1 MWGFFLRGGAD
12 KLTEKLMQQKTQ
24 KLKDEA
30 AAFANT
36 PVEDIEFV
44 VGAGNF
50 LLPVTISISF
60 LVIGAV
66 ASDILKDVYIGN
78 GLPDQKETVTA
89 ILFCGSWLLL
99 SVILFLHA
107 WLRPKL
113 GVLGENFYYKKM
125 WYSSDQIW
133 EIRITRLSRI
143 IIYMEGK
150 RFASYSW
157 DESNAEKLIAWAL
170 KCGVSVR
177 DDRYPIGNKGGED
190 VFFLRDLF
198 TKDLFGKKDPEQKK
212 SSPAVSAGVPE
223 TPRAAA
229 PKNPPEIADNQFCGN
244 TELTEYTLPHGVTRI
259 GRDAFAK
266 CTNLEKIT
274 LLFTLTEIGSQAFA
288 ECSSLREIQLPD
300 SVRKLEYG
308 VFYECKS
315 LRTFR
320 FPMAMR
326 GAELENGLFYRCT
339 SLESVELPDKLSG
352 TFGSVFSHCES
363 LRDVHLPEGIA
374 QIGSFAFE
382 GCNQLK
388 TVVIPSTVRI
398 LEYKSFTD
406 MESLEEMYIPDNVRI
421 IDALETFAYC
431 PALKKIRLPLGVT
444 FRRSELSPEI
454 QTDAVAR
461 CFYESDALE
470 TVILGD
476 REFKLDGPFNDSMLA
491 RFYEELAAEGI
502 TPETRPPAPPHEL
515 PHPHKPQQKPFNT
528 GWQTEI
534 TKDQYTGRTDLTEF
548 IVPDGVKKIGSW
560 AFRNCVNL
568 ERVILPD
575 SLTEIGDS
583 AFVGC
588 KSLREIRIPE
598 GVKKIGDHAF
608 AECSLLQSF
617 RFPQSMR
624 GAEISSSMFYC
635 CLSLETVELP
645 ERVSGDFS
653 SVFSHCDCL
662 RNVRLPEGITRIG
675 PFTFQCCDLLRTVEI
690 PSTVTSIS
698 YKAFVSA
705 RGLEEIYIPDS
716 VKEIDAFEAF
726 GSCTAL
732 KKIRLPLDFTFTR
745 AIKKN
750 KFEPENDDDAGYCFN
765 KCISLKTVILGDREF
780 TLEGPLNDAALK
792 SMYEQL

>member
-30 AAFANT
+30 AAFAET

-50 LLPVTISISF
+50 LLPVTISMSI
-60 LVIGAV
+60 LVIRAV
-66 ASDILKDVYIGN
+66 AGDMLKDVFIGN
-78 GLPDQKETVTA
+78 GLPEQKEA
-89 ILFCGSWLLL
+89 ITSVLFGGSWLLL

-107 WLRPKL
+107 MLRPKMGIL
-113 GVLGENFYYKKM
+113 GRNFYYKKM
-125 WYSSDQIW
+125 WYSCDQIW

-143 IIYMEGK
+143 ILYMEGK

-157 DESNAEKLIAWAL
+157 DESNAEKLIAWAR

-177 DDRYPIGNKGGED
+177 DDRNPIGNNGGED

-198 TKDLFGKKDPEQKK
+198 TKDLFGKNNPAQHESSADVPAPKQSAPPPEQ
-212 SSPAVSAGVPE
+212 
-223 TPRAAA
+223 PR
-229 PKNPPEIADNQFCGN
+229 EIADNQFRGN

-266 CTNLEKIT
+266 CKNLEKVT
-274 LLFTLTEIGSQAFA
+274 LLFTLTEIDSQAFD
-288 ECSSLREIQLPD
+288 ECTSLREIQLPD
-300 SVRKLEYG
+300 SVRKLGYG
-308 VFYECKS
+308 AFYECKS
-315 LRTFR
+315 LKSFR
-320 FPMAMR
+320 FPKGLR

-339 SLESVELPDKLSG
+339 SLETVELPDKLSG

-363 LRDVHLPEGIA
+363 LREVHLPEGIA

-398 LEYKSFTD
+398 LEYKAFID

-454 QTDAVAR
+454 QKDAVAR

-476 REFKLDGPFNDSMLA
+476 TEFKLDGPFNDRMLE
-491 RFYEELAAEGI
+491 RFYAALAAEGI
-502 TPETRPPAPPHEL
+502 TPETRPPAPP
-515 PHPHKPQQKPFNT
+515 PDIPFMHKPKQQTYNT
-528 GWQTEI
+528 GRQTEI
-534 TKDQYTGRTDLTEF
+534 TKDQYSGRTDLTEF
-548 IVPDGVKKIGSW
+548 IVPEGVKKIGSW

-583 AFVGC
+583 AFGGC

-635 CLSLETVELP
+635 CLSLETVKLP
-645 ERVSGDFS
+645 ENVSGDFS

-662 RNVRLPEGITRIG
+662 RNVRLPEGITKIG
-675 PFTFQCCDLLRTVEI
+675 PFTFQCCDLPRTVEI

-726 GSCTAL
+726 GCCTAL

-750 KFEPENDDDAGYCFN
+750 KLEPENDDDAGYCFN